1 MNRPYIYSAIYPAF
15 LRLPVALPVV
25 LTMAIALPGH
35 ANETEPNDTFGD
47 RQVLPAETTTIQ
59 GELTNQFDPDE
70 FDYSFSGTMT
80 PGSAEAY
87 DITDVS
93 PAEPFYAWI
102 NNGTTGPDTV
112 MGLFSE
118 EDVLLTSD
126 DDSSPVGSGVAS
138 AVGGVV
144 NPDGTIHLA
153 VSGFPDFEFTGLD
166 PDSGVVHQE
175 SGDFEVRVKMGMDA
189 PQGDVDY
196 YTFTDL
202 TPGTAFEIEVTEAP
216 FDTTLAWLDDNGDII
231 YVDDDGGQ
239 ELLSRVRGY
248 VPLSGNVSVALT
260 AFGDVE
266 FIGQH
271 IESGAY
277 TLTLTQP

>member
-1 MNRPYIYSAIYPAF
+1 MNRPFVYAAF
-15 LRLPVALPVV
+15 FSIPVALT
-25 LTMAIALPGH
+25 LAIALPAH
-35 ANETEPNDTFGD
+35 ANETEPNDGYGD
-47 RQVLPAETTTIQ
+47 RQILSPGTTTIQ

-70 FDYSFSGTMT
+70 FDYSFSGVMT
-80 PGSAEAY
+80 PGHAETY
-87 DITDVS
+87 DIDDLT
-93 PAEPFYAWI
+93 PTEPFYAWVD
-102 NNGTTGPDTV
+102 NGTTGPDTV
-112 MGLFSE
+112 MALFN
-118 EDVLLTSD
+118 EDDILLTSD

-138 AVGGVV
+138 ALGGVV
-144 NPDGTIHLA
+144 NPDGSIHLA
-153 VSGFPDFEFTGLD
+153 VSGFPDFEFAGLK
-166 PDSGVVHQE
+166 PDSGAVHQE
-175 SGDFEVRVKMGMDA
+175 SGDFEVRVKLGMDA

-202 TPGTAFEIEVTEAP
+202 TPGTAFEIEVTDAP
-216 FDTTLAWLDDNGDII
+216 FDTTLAWLDDNGEII

-266 FIGQH
+266 FTGRH

-277 TLTLTQP
+277 TLTFTQP